1 MLWGSRQLR
10 DLSTCHPQAQD
21 PQAMSPVLSELPF
34 LAIGLHPGL
43 FSHTREPLVGVA
55 AFSVISDI
63 HMSALIVRY
72 SIMPSILFPFFFFFF
87 TISSLTQGLLTK
99 CTAKFQNILRF
110 LNDLFSYCLLV

>member
-1 MLWGSRQLR
+1 
-10 DLSTCHPQAQD
+10 
-21 PQAMSPVLSELPF
+21 MSPVLSELPF

-72 SIMPSILFPFFFFFF
+72 SIMPSILFPFFFFFYNF
-87 TISSLTQGLLTK
+87 FFDTGSIDKVYRKISK
-99 CTAKFQNILRF
+99 HFEIFK
-110 LNDLFSYCLLV
+110 